1 MNSWYV
7 YFVRC
12 ADNSLYGGI
21 TTNLTR
27 RIDEHNNSN
36 QKGAK
41 YTRTRRPVTLV
52 YSEPC
57 QDKSTAAKR
66 EYQIKHLS
74 KKDKELL
81 VQSQ

>member
-21 TTNLTR
+21 TTDLKR
-27 RIDEHNNSN
+27 RVAEHNNDN
-36 QKGAK
+36 KKGAK

-52 YSEPC
+52 YSEQC
-57 QDKSTAAKR
+57 LDKSSAAKR

-74 KKDKELL
+74 KKAKELL